1 MPQKLNKKIIIPAVL
16 IGGGIA
22 LYFLNKSGKLDK
34 LKNLIKGKEKE
45 VIETTSPVAPVITS
59 QTTVVTSNPLGNAA
73 AVKKFQEYY
82 NLVKP
87 ANLPALT
94 YDGWGPLTAA
104 AYNSYKDKYAAAA
117 AAGKL
122 PATTTTT
129 TITPLTALKIGDKV
143 NAIILTATYPGY
155 TLTNPYT
162 AGGTDGNGN
171 YQAGN
176 YVGVITSALTGNA
189 IKVRKSGSPFPEI
202 DDYGSNTT
210 IGDFWVRASNITKSL
225 I

>member
-22 LYFLNKSGKLDK
+22 LYFLNKNGKLDK

-122 PATTTTT
+122 TATTTTT
-129 TITPLTALKIGDKV
+129 TITPTTIKIGDKV
-143 NAIILTATYPGY
+143 NAKVLTATYPGY
-155 TLTNPYT
+155 TLVNPYT
-162 AGGTDGNGN
+162 AGATDGKGN
-171 YQAGN
+171 FLPGY
-176 YVGVITSALTGNA
+176 YVGVITAITGNA
-189 IKVRKSGSPFPEI
+189 LKIKKSGNPFPEI
-202 DDYGSNTT
+202 YNTFSSNTT
-210 IGDFWVRASNITKSL
+210 IGDYYVLASNVEKSL

>member
-1 MPQKLNKKIIIPAVL
+1 MPQKLNKQIIIPAVL

-45 VIETTSPVAPVITS
+45 IEKETPEKPIINN
-59 QTTVVTSNPLGNAA
+59 QTNIVTSNPLGSAA
-73 AVKKFQEYY
+73 DVKKFQEYY
-82 NLVKP
+82 NSVKP
-87 ANLPALT
+87 AELPALT

-122 PATTTTT
+122 PEPSKEPAATT
-129 TITPLTALKIGDKV
+129 IKIGDKV
-143 NAIILTATYPGY
+143 NAKVLTATYPGY
-155 TLTNPYT
+155 TLVNPYT
-162 AGGTDGNGN
+162 SGATDGEGN
-171 YQAGN
+171 FSPGY
-176 YVGVITSALTGNA
+176 YVGVVTAITGNA
-189 IKVRKSGSPFPEI
+189 LKVRKSGNPFPEI
-202 DDYGSNTT
+202 YNRFSSNTI
-210 IGDFWVRASNITKSL
+210 IGDFYVKASNVEKSL

>member
-1 MPQKLNKKIIIPAVL
+1 MKQKLNKQIIIPAVL

-45 VIETTSPVAPVITS
+45 VEEEAPEKPVINN
-59 QTTVVTSNPLGNAA
+59 QTNIVTSNPLGSAA
-73 AVKKFQEYY
+73 DVKKFQEYY
-82 NLVKP
+82 NSVKP
-87 ANLPALT
+87 AELPALT

-122 PATTTTT
+122 PAPPKPPTT
-129 TITPLTALKIGDKV
+129 KV
-143 NAIILTATYPGY
+143 ELADLIA
-155 TLTNPYT
+155 TNPNAANNKILY
-162 AGGTDGNGN
+162 AGVTGIGIYNLN
-171 YQAGN
+171 N
-176 YVGVITSALTGNA
+176 VITDKTKANVLLGA
-189 IKVRKSGSPFPEI
+189 ILSVTK
-202 DDYGSNTT
+202 T
-210 IGDFWVRASNITKSL
+210 SNISYKIIFIKGTGIKYYINYYTQSPNDFFVK